1 MHKIKKIVDL
11 SWEFTA
17 DTPIYPGDP
26 EPSVT
31 VATTLEN
38 EGYNLSTLVMGTQTG
53 SHVDAPYHFSNEGA
67 TFDQM
72 ELDFFLGDAIVVRV
86 TDKKAEEAITMEDIE
101 PYKEQ
106 ITPGKIV
113 LFNTNWYKKRGTEE
127 FFHHPYVN
135 GEVAHY
141 LVEQGVRFIGI
152 DTINADQTGGTEFPV
167 HISFSEKR
175 LMIGE
180 NWAYFDRIEL
190 ERPIVIALP
199 KNIIGCDGTPVRA
212 IAEQWEE
219 E

>member
-67 TFDQM
+67 TIDQM

-113 LFNTNWYKKRGTEE
+113 LFNTKW
-127 FFHHPYVN
+127 
-135 GEVAHY
+135 
-141 LVEQGVRFIGI
+141 
-152 DTINADQTGGTEFPV
+152 
-167 HISFSEKR
+167 
-175 LMIGE
+175 
-180 NWAYFDRIEL
+180 
-190 ERPIVIALP
+190 
-199 KNIIGCDGTPVRA
+199 
-212 IAEQWEE
+212 
-219 E
+219 

>member
-67 TFDQM
+67 TIDQM

-167 HISFSEKR
+167 HDLLSDKR

-180 NWAYFDRIEL
+180 NWAYFDRIDFEN
-190 ERPIVIALP
+190 PYIIAIP
-199 KNIIGCDGTPVRA
+199 MKVVGCDGSPVRA
-212 IAEQWEE
+212 IAVEWAD
-219 E
+219 

>member
-67 TFDQM
+67 TIDQM

-167 HISFSEKR
+167 HDLFSEKR
-175 LMIGE
+175 LMIRE
-180 NWAYFDRIEL
+180 NWAYFDRIDFEN
-190 ERPIVIALP
+190 PYIIAIP
-199 KNIIGCDGTPVRA
+199 MKVVGCDGSPVRA
-212 IAEQWEE
+212 IAVEWED
-219 E
+219 

>member
-67 TFDQM
+67 TIDQM

-101 PYKEQ
+101 PVSYTHLDVYKRQ
-106 ITPGKIV
+106 AFIRM
-113 LFNTNWYKKRGTEE
+113 N
-127 FFHHPYVN
+127 
-135 GEVAHY
+135 VACPFERLKDGLNRFKEGIY
-141 LVEQGVRFIGI
+141 LYQ
-152 DTINADQTGGTEFPV
+152 N
-167 HISFSEKR
+167 K
-175 LMIGE
+175 
-180 NWAYFDRIEL
+180 
-190 ERPIVIALP
+190 
-199 KNIIGCDGTPVRA
+199 
-212 IAEQWEE
+212 
-219 E
+219 

>member
-1 MHKIKKIVDL
+1 MRKIKKIVDL

-17 DTPIYPGDP
+17 ETPIYPGDP

-53 SHVDAPYHFSNEGA
+53 THVDAPYHFSNSGE
-67 TFDQM
+67 TIDNM
-72 ELDFFLGDAIVVRV
+72 ELDFFLGEAVVVRG
-86 TDKKAEEAITMEDIE
+86 TD
-101 PYKEQ
+101 
-106 ITPGKIV
+106 
-113 LFNTNWYKKRGTEE
+113 E

-135 GEVAHY
+135 GDVAKY
-141 LVEQGVRFIGI
+141 LVDNGVRFIGI

-167 HISFSEKR
+167 HDLFSEKR

-180 NWAYFDRIEL
+180 NWAFFDQIDF
-190 ERPIVIALP
+190 ERPYVIALP
-199 KNIIGCDGTPVRA
+199 MKLIGCDGSPVRA
-212 IAEQWEE
+212 IAVQWEE

>member
-67 TFDQM
+67 TIDQM

-86 TDKKAEEAITMEDIE
+86 TDKKAEEAITMEDMNLI
-101 PYKEQ
+101 KN
-106 ITPGKIV
+106 KLHLV
-113 LFNTNWYKKRGTEE
+113 KLF
-127 FFHHPYVN
+127 
-135 GEVAHY
+135 Y
-141 LVEQGVRFIGI
+141 LIQIGI
-152 DTINADQTGGTEFPV
+152 KKEEQRNFSIILMLMEKL
-167 HISFSEKR
+167 HI
-175 LMIGE
+175 I
-180 NWAYFDRIEL
+180 
-190 ERPIVIALP
+190 
-199 KNIIGCDGTPVRA
+199 
-212 IAEQWEE
+212 
-219 E
+219 

>member
-67 TFDQM
+67 TIDQM

-101 PYKEQ
+101 PYNKLHLV
-106 ITPGKIV
+106 K
-113 LFNTNWYKKRGTEE
+113 LF
-127 FFHHPYVN
+127 
-135 GEVAHY
+135 Y
-141 LVEQGVRFIGI
+141 LIQIGI
-152 DTINADQTGGTEFPV
+152 KKEEQKN
-167 HISFSEKR
+167 FSIILMLMEK
-175 LMIGE
+175 L
-180 NWAYFDRIEL
+180 L
-190 ERPIVIALP
+190 
-199 KNIIGCDGTPVRA
+199 II
-212 IAEQWEE
+212 
-219 E
+219 

>member
-67 TFDQM
+67 TIDQM

-86 TDKKAEEAITMEDIE
+86 TDKKA
-101 PYKEQ
+101 KKQ
-106 ITPGKIV
+106 LQWKILNLIKNKLHLV
-113 LFNTNWYKKRGTEE
+113 KLF
-127 FFHHPYVN
+127 
-135 GEVAHY
+135 Y
-141 LVEQGVRFIGI
+141 LIQIGI
-152 DTINADQTGGTEFPV
+152 KKEEQKN
-167 HISFSEKR
+167 FSIILMLMEK
-175 LMIGE
+175 L
-180 NWAYFDRIEL
+180 L
-190 ERPIVIALP
+190 
-199 KNIIGCDGTPVRA
+199 II
-212 IAEQWEE
+212 
-219 E
+219 

>member
-17 DTPIYPGDP
+17 DTPIYQGDP

-67 TFDQM
+67 TIDQM

-167 HISFSEKR
+167 H
-175 LMIGE
+175 
-180 NWAYFDRIEL
+180 D
-190 ERPIVIALP
+190 
-199 KNIIGCDGTPVRA
+199 
-212 IAEQWEE
+212 
-219 E
+219 

>member
-67 TFDQM
+67 TIDQM

-86 TDKKAEEAITMEDIE
+86 TDKKAEEAII
-101 PYKEQ
+101 K
-106 ITPGKIV
+106 
-113 LFNTNWYKKRGTEE
+113 
-127 FFHHPYVN
+127 
-135 GEVAHY
+135 
-141 LVEQGVRFIGI
+141 
-152 DTINADQTGGTEFPV
+152 
-167 HISFSEKR
+167 
-175 LMIGE
+175 
-180 NWAYFDRIEL
+180 
-190 ERPIVIALP
+190 
-199 KNIIGCDGTPVRA
+199 
-212 IAEQWEE
+212 
-219 E
+219 